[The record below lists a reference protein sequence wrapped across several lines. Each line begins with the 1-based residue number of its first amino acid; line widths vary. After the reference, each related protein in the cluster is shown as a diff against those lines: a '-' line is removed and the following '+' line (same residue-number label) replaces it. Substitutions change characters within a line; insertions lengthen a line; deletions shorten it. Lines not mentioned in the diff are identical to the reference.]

1 MDRAGAGVACA
12 PARGVGV
19 GWLTPTINYR
29 RQGGG
34 AAHVPAHHLRAAG
47 GVGHTPAKLRA
58 AGRAAHTPAKQKR
71 PADQP
76 LALGGRV
83 GQEQEKLEPPPA
95 VQERGRLAPPT
106 K

>member
-1 MDRAGAGVACA
+1 MAHAH
-12 PARGVGV
+12 
-19 GWLTPTINYR
+19 
-29 RQGGG
+29 
-34 AAHVPAHHLRAAG
+34 AAHVPAHNLRAAG
-47 GVGHTPAKLRA
+47 GVGHTPTQLRA
-58 AGRAAHTPAKQKR
+58 AGRVAHAPAKQKR
-71 PADQP
+71 LAGQP

>member
-1 MDRAGAGVACA
+1 MDRAGAGVVCA
-12 PARGVGV
+12 PARGLGV
-19 GWLTPTINYR
+19 GGLTPTINNR

-34 AAHVPAHHLRAAG
+34 GSRPAHHLRAAG
-47 GVGHTPAKLRA
+47 GVGHTPAQLRA
-58 AGRAAHTPAKQKR
+58 AGRAAHAPAKQKR
-71 PADQP
+71 PAGQP

-106 K
+106 N